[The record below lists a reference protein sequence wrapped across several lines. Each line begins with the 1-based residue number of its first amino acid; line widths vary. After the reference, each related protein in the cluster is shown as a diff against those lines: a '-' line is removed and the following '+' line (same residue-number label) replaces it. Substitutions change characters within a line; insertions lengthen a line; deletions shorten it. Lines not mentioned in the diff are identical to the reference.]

1 MAAVVMRMQPWLAG
15 KAGTKEARS
24 PLPARGRRYCMTV
37 LQVAVD
43 KLVAGR
49 TATRHD
55 HQSPS
60 TQFRGEALAATL
72 APALDEGEVES
83 PAAGVLE
90 FALSLFAEPF
100 QLVGVDQ

>member
-60 TQFRGEALAATL
+60 TQFRGEA
-72 APALDEGEVES
+72 
-83 PAAGVLE
+83 
-90 FALSLFAEPF
+90 
-100 QLVGVDQ
+100 